1 MGARWPAIPDI
12 DEPMV
17 VVDLDADPIDVPAL
31 TTSVVIGVSR
41 AAEPISLAAE
51 RADVALSVATD
62 QLPVPWVACTDL
74 DQELERLESRIRA
87 WPIAAVTLAQVLR
100 AGTGQAIP
108 AGLLIESL
116 AYSMLQSGPEFQAWL
131 RERPAPHAKA
141 VEEDP
146 VLVARE
152 GPVLTV
158 TLNRPEVHNAY
169 NALMRDRLSDALSIA
184 VADPTVKEVRWVGA
198 GPSFCSG
205 GDLTEFGTFPDPAT
219 AHLIRTTRSPAYALS
234 LLADR
239 VKPHVHGF
247 CVGSGI
253 ELPAFAR
260 TLTADPSATFQLPEM
275 AMGLIPGAG
284 GTVSIARRIGP
295 SRTAWLV
302 LSGHSLDSATALAWG
317 LVDRVAP
324 RAVPSELPGLR
335 KQL

>member
-1 MGARWPAIPDI
+1 MGSRWPAVPDI

-17 VVDLDADPIDVPAL
+17 VVDLDADGIDVPAL
-31 TTSVVIGVSR
+31 TTSVIIGISR
-41 AAEPISLAAE
+41 AAEPDSMQPE
-51 RADVALSVATD
+51 RVDVALTTAAD
-62 QLPVPWVACTDL
+62 APAPWVACTDL
-74 DQELERLESRIRA
+74 DEELELLEGRIRA

-100 AGTGQAIP
+100 AGTSQAIP
-108 AGLLIESL
+108 TGLLIESL
-116 AYSMLQSGPEFQAWL
+116 AYSMLQGGPEFHAWL
-131 RERPAPHAKA
+131 GERPARPPKA

-146 VLVARE
+146 VLMARE

-158 TLNRPEVHNAY
+158 TLNRPDVHNAY
-169 NALMRDRLSDALSIA
+169 NALMRDRLSDALSVA
-184 VADPTVKEVRWVGA
+184 AADPTVNEVRWLGA

-205 GDLTEFGTFPDPAT
+205 GDLSEFGTFPDPAT
-219 AHLIRTTRSPAYALS
+219 AHLIRTTRSPAYLLS

-260 TLTADPSATFQLPEM
+260 IVMADPSATFQLPEM

-284 GTVSIARRIGP
+284 GTVSITRRIGP

-302 LSGHSLDSATALAWG
+302 LSGHPLDSATALEWG
-317 LVDRVAP
+317 LVDGVAP
-324 RAVPSELPGLR
+324 VRS
-335 KQL
+335 

>member
-1 MGARWPAIPDI
+1 MGSRWPEIPDV

-17 VVDLDADPIDVPAL
+17 VIDLDARGVEMPAL

-41 AAEPISLAAE
+41 AAEPPSAAE
-51 RADVALSVATD
+51 DGVDVALSTSSHPSA
-62 QLPVPWVACTDL
+62 PWVACTDL
-74 DQELERLESRIRA
+74 DQELERLEARIHT

-100 AGTGQAIP
+100 AGSGLAVS

-116 AYSMLQSGPEFQAWL
+116 AYSMLQSGPEFRSWL
-131 RERPAPHAKA
+131 NERAARPARAGE
-141 VEEDP
+141 VEP

-152 GPVLTV
+152 GPMLSI

-169 NALMRDRLSDALSIA
+169 NALMRDRLFDALSIA
-184 VADPTVKEVRWVGA
+184 AADPTVSEVRWVGA

-205 GDLTEFGTFPDPAT
+205 GDLAEFGTFPDPST
-219 AHLIRTTRSPAYALS
+219 AHLIRTTRSPAYLLS
-234 LLADR
+234 VLADR
-239 VKPHVHGF
+239 VKPHLHGF

-260 TLTADPSATFQLPEM
+260 TVAADPASTFQLPEM

-284 GTVSIARRIGP
+284 GTVSISRRIGK

-302 LSGHSLDSATALAWG
+302 LSGQSLDSATARDWG
-317 LVDRVAP
+317 LVDRLAP
-324 RAVPSELPGLR
+324 RP
-335 KQL
+335 